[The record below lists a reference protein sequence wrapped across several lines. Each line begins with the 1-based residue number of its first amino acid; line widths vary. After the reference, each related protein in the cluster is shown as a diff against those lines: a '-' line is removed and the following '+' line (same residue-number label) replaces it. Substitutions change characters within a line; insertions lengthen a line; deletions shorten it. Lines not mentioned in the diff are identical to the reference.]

1 MSVMNS
7 KDFLD
12 IDAISAGRLSRL
24 QDRGLRR
31 SLSPTERLVDGRVI
45 RAGQSMVSFS
55 DNDYLGL
62 SSHPKVIDA
71 AIQAT
76 LQYGAGSGASR
87 LVTGDNPLNEMLE
100 AKIAGMKGLPAARVF
115 GSGYLANAGAIPA
128 LVGAGDLIVMDEL
141 CHASM
146 HAGAR
151 LSGARIQ
158 TFSHND
164 VASASQYLQERDA
177 TSHALRLTET
187 VFSMDGDLA
196 PLDDL
201 ATVARETG
209 AWMMTDDAHGLGIV
223 AQKNPAPIQ
232 LGTLSKAAGAYGGYI
247 SGPSNFIDLLI
258 SRARTFVYAT
268 GLPPGVLAAA
278 LAALNVMEAEP
289 ELGRGSLA
297 NAKLFGSLIGQGNVQ
312 SAIVPVLYGEA
323 DVAMCASATLAQ
335 QGYLVTAIRPPTVPQ
350 GTARLRFTFS
360 ARHKEED
367 IRRLSKLVLETL
379 AEAGI
384 RR

>member
-1 MSVMNS
+1 MNS

-12 IDAISAGRLSRL
+12 IDAISAARLSRL

-31 SLSPTERLVDGRVI
+31 SLSPTERLTDGRVI
-45 RAGQSMVSFS
+45 RAGRSMISFS

-100 AKIAGMKGLPAARVF
+100 AKLARMKGLPAARVF

-164 VASASQYLQERDA
+164 VVSASRYLQERDG
-177 TSHALRLTET
+177 TSHALLLTET

-196 PLDDL
+196 SLDDL

-223 AQKNPAPIQ
+223 AQKNPAPLQ

-247 SGPSNFIDLLI
+247 AGPANFIDLLI

-289 ELGRGSLA
+289 ELGRRSLA
-297 NAKLFGSLIGQGNVQ
+297 NARLFGSLIGQDNVQ
-312 SAIVPVLYGEA
+312 STIVPVLYGEA
-323 DVAMCASATLAQ
+323 DVAMRASATLAQ
-335 QGYLVTAIRPPTVPQ
+335 QGFLVTAIRPPTVPE

-379 AEAGI
+379 AEAGVGK
-384 RR
+384 